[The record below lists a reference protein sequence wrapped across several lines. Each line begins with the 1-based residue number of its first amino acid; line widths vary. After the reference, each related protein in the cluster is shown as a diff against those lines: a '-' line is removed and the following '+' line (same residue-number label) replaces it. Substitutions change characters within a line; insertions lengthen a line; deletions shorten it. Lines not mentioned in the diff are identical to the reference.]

1 MVTFILVVTSDF
13 WDGKRRWPDGCRPVI
28 FSTDMVMKNA
38 GTVQVPVQFAHEVE
52 QLLRSNPQVISVER
66 VPLVF
71 PRFMEDM
78 TQRAA

>member
-13 WDGKRRWPDGCRPVI
+13 WDTKRGWPAGCRPVI

-38 GTVQVPVQFAHEVE
+38 GTVQVPVQFAYEVE
-52 QLLRSNPQVISVER
+52 QMLRSNAHVISVER

-71 PRFMEDM
+71 PRFTEDFI
-78 TQRAA
+78 QRAA